1 MDFLQIYFSVSGV
14 ETNVFLPPLVS
25 FVISFFTSM
34 GGLSG
39 AFLILP
45 FQMSVL
51 GFTSPSVSA
60 TNFLYNVVGIPGGVY
75 RYVREGRM
83 FWPLTWV
90 FIAGT
95 LPGVFIGY
103 YFRVRYFPDA
113 STFQLF
119 VGIVLLY
126 IAYRLVQGALQKPG
140 AIKPAKIGNFKLT
153 NVIFKGLYVSYSF
166 LEKHYSFH
174 VVPMFFLSFVVG
186 IIGGIYGIGGGAII
200 APVCVTFFKL
210 PVYTVAGAALMG
222 TFLTSIIGVLF
233 YTIIPLNNGLTSPPD
248 WWLGILFGLGGLPGM
263 YLGAKAQKHMP
274 ERIIKSIL
282 AFFILL
288 ISVKY
293 ILQYLL

>member
-1 MDFLQIYFSVSGV
+1 MDFLEIYFSVSDV
-14 ETNVFLPPLVS
+14 KTNVFLPSLVS
-25 FVISFFTSM
+25 FFISFFTSM

-60 TNFLYNVVGIPGGVY
+60 TNFLYNAVGIPGGVY

-83 FWPLTWV
+83 FWPLTWI

-95 LPGVFIGY
+95 LPGVLIGY
-103 YFRVRYFPDA
+103 YFRVRYFPDK

-119 VGIVLLY
+119 VGCVLLY
-126 IAYRLVQGALQKPG
+126 IAYRLVQGAMQKSNTG
-140 AIKPAKIGNFKLT
+140 RSSKTGNFRLT
-153 NVIFKGLYVSYSF
+153 NIVFSGLHVSYSF
-166 LEKHYSFH
+166 LEEQYSFH
-174 VVPMFFLSFVVG
+174 IVPMFFLSFAVG

-222 TFLTSIIGVLF
+222 TFITSIIGVLF
-233 YTIIPLNNGLTSPPD
+233 YSLIPLNNGLTAPPD
-248 WWLGILFGLGGLPGM
+248 WWLGILFGIGGLPGM
-263 YLGAKAQKHMP
+263 YLGAKAQKHVP
-274 ERIIKSIL
+274 ERLIKAVL

-288 ISVKY
+288 VSGKY
-293 ILQYLL
+293 VLQYLW